1 MQQSETLQYS
11 ILKKAPSYN
20 SKKPAELFGMR
31 IGTYGGKGSFGF
43 KWIKR
48 DFFCLSF
55 QTASERL
62 KSGYVLMAIL
72 TGSLSRDCSTARN

>member
-1 MQQSETLQYS
+1 
-11 ILKKAPSYN
+11 
-20 SKKPAELFGMR
+20 MR
-31 IGTYGGKGSFGF
+31 IGTYGGKGSFSF

-48 DFFCLSF
+48 DFCLSF